1 LDGCQLCSSRDSTKK
16 SIRLSNRWFDR
27 VSLPHYRRMTG
38 CVIGRIISITFVK
51 FDMIRSLV
59 HLALVLLNFIDK
71 FGVGVLA
78 RR

>member
-1 LDGCQLCSSRDSTKK
+1 
-16 SIRLSNRWFDR
+16 
-27 VSLPHYRRMTG
+27 MTG